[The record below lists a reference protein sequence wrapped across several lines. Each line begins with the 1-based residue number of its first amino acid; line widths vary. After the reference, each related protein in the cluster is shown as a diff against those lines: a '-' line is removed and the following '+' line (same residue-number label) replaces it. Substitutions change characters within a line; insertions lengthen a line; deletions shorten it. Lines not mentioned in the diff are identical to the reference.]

1 MAPMAKGCENYMNG
15 FYSRWYDK
23 RNNGQSDLECILAFI
38 RSDEETLRPL
48 RIGNETEL
56 VAAFDAISLV
66 PIEEILNVIKTEPI
80 SGALTPADVPCFS
93 TFDMGAHRLN
103 ELLMFEPE
111 GLSFSDA
118 GYQLMNS
125 IQDGAR
131 KKYGENHSKL
141 ATIMSL
147 VQISY
152 EHRTA
157 LVTPTAWGQ
166 YLTKYELEQKRNILQ
181 KLLLRD
187 LCVRTIVKEA
197 LNGPANYRNI
207 VSFLARSTAVR
218 RRSNVKCLVEYA
230 LTGTDYEYVLARIN
244 WECE

>member
-1 MAPMAKGCENYMNG
+1 MSN
-15 FYSRWYDK
+15 FYAEWYEK
-23 RNNGQSDLECILAFI
+23 RNTGVSDLDYILSFI
-38 RSDEETLRPL
+38 HSDEKTLHPL
-48 RIGNETEL
+48 LIGNDTEL
-56 VAAFDAISLV
+56 STAFDALSLV

-80 SGALTPADVPCFS
+80 TGTLTPADVPCFS
-93 TFDMGAHRLN
+93 TFEMGAHRLN
-103 ELLMFEPE
+103 ELLVFEPE

-147 VQISY
+147 VRVSY
-152 EHRTA
+152 AHRTA

-166 YLTKYELEQKRNILQ
+166 YLTKYELDQKRDILQ

-197 LNGPANYRNI
+197 LDGPANYRNI
-207 VSFLARSTAVR
+207 VAFLARSTAVR
-218 RRSNVKCLVEYA
+218 RRSNVKYLVEYA